1 MKSVP
6 VTVTPRQHG
15 VRHQQRATGQFYG
28 GNQIN
33 STNLSRFTSSF
44 LLGAGS
50 PALSARSLRLSR
62 FKQFS
67 EVNTKEDLWHSP
79 TAESANPAEEVLP
92 EALMAYWD
100 PSETDEALARRLMVA
115 SQVEV
120 AMKAE
125 AIRREAAK
133 GPVDLR
139 FYNRSSEMKFLQK
152 TLDIRP
158 IEVLLIVGPKN
169 CGKSRLKTE
178 LISRDTTNQR
188 IIHVNCGLQAVPTP
202 KDMAQQLQK
211 IIMERRRNKWNL
223 EFFLSLVIAVTEK
236 AGFKALPEKVRYGMK
251 LSEAIGKMVAKG
263 FFNEDLAIKA
273 KLGNLGHIQDSF
285 LALLET
291 LPECGISQDKYPIII
306 IDEVN
311 KLRQW
316 QKRYPDELTN
326 FMDFLQRISKE
337 EKKAH
342 VILLTSESFM
352 VSWLQRGNGDKVFE
366 VMVLGDLSEEEAE
379 SFVRGGEIEEAESFV
394 RGGEIAG
401 VNGGV
406 EFWPGWISQ
415 YPELQMN
422 DDEWKKVFEACG
434 GNILDL
440 SRCVNSASRT
450 GSWEEGERREM
461 NKQS

>member
-1 MKSVP
+1 M
-6 VTVTPRQHG
+6 H
-15 VRHQQRATGQFYG
+15 
-28 GNQIN
+28 
-33 STNLSRFTSSF
+33 STNLSRSTSSF
-44 LLGAGS
+44 FIGTES
-50 PALSARSLRLSR
+50 PALSARSWRLSG
-62 FKQFS
+62 FEQFS
-67 EVNTKEDLWHSP
+67 EVNNKEDLWHSP
-79 TAESANPAEEVLP
+79 TVESANPSEKVLP
-92 EALMAYWD
+92 EASVTYSD
-100 PSETDEALARRLMVA
+100 PSETDEALARRLMLA

-211 IIMERRRNKWNL
+211 IIMERRKT
-223 EFFLSLVIAVTEK
+223 FFWYWFITVVEK
-236 AGFKALPEKVRYGMK
+236 ASGLQVLPEKVRYGMK
-251 LSEAIGKMVAKG
+251 LSEAIGKMVKKG

-273 KLGNLGHIQDSF
+273 ELGNLGHIQDSF

-316 QKRYPDELTN
+316 QKKYPDELTN

-366 VMVLGDLSEEEAE
+366 VMVLGDLTEEEAE
-379 SFVRGGEIEEAESFV
+379 SFVRGGEIE
-394 RGGEIAG
+394 G

-415 YPELQMN
+415 YTELQMN

-461 NKQS
+461 I